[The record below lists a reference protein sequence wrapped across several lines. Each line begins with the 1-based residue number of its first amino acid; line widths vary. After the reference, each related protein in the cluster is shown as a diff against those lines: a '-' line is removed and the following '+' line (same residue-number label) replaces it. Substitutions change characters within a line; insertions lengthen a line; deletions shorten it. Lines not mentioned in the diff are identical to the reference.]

1 MANSYSPT
9 YSELVLEI
17 QDICENTNSEFISN
31 IPRFIKRAQD
41 TVQRDIGLEIWRD
54 YEVSTISTAA
64 YTRSQDWLVV
74 RSLYLPASN
83 RFLEKRHLD
92 YVRQYGGS
100 SGTPKVW
107 AEDQETT
114 LLVAPAPSSSL
125 SIRVE
130 FMKRLTALAASSN
143 ETNWVTRNA
152 GDLLL
157 MQALINAFTY
167 EVAPERAAQIM
178 GMYQAVLPVAQSE
191 LRAGERKSY
200 EPVRAAARPTMQT
213 GASA

>member
-1 MANSYSPT
+1 MANAYSPT

-17 QDICENTNSEFISN
+17 QDICENTNSEFVSN
-31 IPRFIKRAQD
+31 IPRFIHRAQD
-41 TVQRDIGLEIWRD
+41 QVQRDLGVDFWRD
-54 YEVSTISTAA
+54 YDLNTISTASYA
-64 YTRSQDWLVV
+64 RSQDWLIV

-83 RFLEKRHLD
+83 RFLVQRDLD

-130 FMKRLTALAASSN
+130 FMKRLDALAATTNESN
-143 ETNWVTRNA
+143 WITRNVA
-152 GDLLL
+152 DLLL
-157 MQALINAFTY
+157 LQSLMNAFIY
-167 EVAPERAAQIM
+167 EVSPERAQQIQ
-178 GMYQAVLPVAQSE
+178 GIYQAVLPVAQTE
-191 LRAGERKSY
+191 LRDSERHRN
-200 EPVRAAARPTMQT
+200 EPIRAAPRPTVQPGT
-213 GASA
+213 SA